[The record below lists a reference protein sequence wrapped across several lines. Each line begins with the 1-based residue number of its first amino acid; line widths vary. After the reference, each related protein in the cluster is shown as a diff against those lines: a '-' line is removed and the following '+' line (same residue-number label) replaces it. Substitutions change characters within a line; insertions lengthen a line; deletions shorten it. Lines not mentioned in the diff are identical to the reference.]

1 MFILSGNGIY
11 GVIPI
16 HCCSKAR
23 WRGRLYIWIGCQF
36 WLLFD
41 IVWLGAAQVKPF
53 YFNILGLIYVDL
65 IDVCETQQRV

>member
-23 WRGRLYIWIGCQF
+23 QGGKAVYIDK
-36 WLLFD
+36 LS
-41 IVWLGAAQVKPF
+41 IVATV
-53 YFNILGLIYVDL
+53 
-65 IDVCETQQRV
+65 